1 MRRSPFPARFN
12 LVPLVCVV
20 AALGFVFSTVF
31 CLTGEAMGSR
41 GISDFEESGETV
53 NWNVLRSAPPLAID
67 GSRVAPGR
75 ADWNP
80 RQGN

>member
-1 MRRSPFPARFN
+1 
-12 LVPLVCVV
+12 
-20 AALGFVFSTVF
+20 
-31 CLTGEAMGSR
+31 MGSR

-53 NWNVLRSAPPLAID
+53 NWNVLRSAFLLGDAPPLAID